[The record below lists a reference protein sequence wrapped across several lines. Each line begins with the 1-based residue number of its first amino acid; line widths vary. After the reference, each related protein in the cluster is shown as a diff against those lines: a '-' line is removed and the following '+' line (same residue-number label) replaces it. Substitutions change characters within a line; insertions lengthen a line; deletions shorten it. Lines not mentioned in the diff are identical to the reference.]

1 MMMEE
6 KKKTPID
13 FSDIYRRLKPHKKK
27 YYYVMGITLIAT
39 YLLMVCIPRYYKS
52 EVSLAPEPTGPS
64 VGGSLESLASSFGLG
79 GMLSKMGSQ
88 DAIYAEIY
96 PEVVSSKNFIADLMT
111 VQIKTKKGDLQCDYY
126 TYMSDHQKQAWWGYI
141 LDWVKNLMD
150 TTPDNVPDKKGGFSV
165 FNHTKKQDAVFS
177 RIEKN
182 IRCRYDKKTDIVH
195 VVVTDQDP
203 LVSAIMAEATC
214 QKLQEFIVKY
224 RTNKAQIDYEHY
236 KTLRDKARAD
246 YDKAMQLYSVYA
258 DGHSNAVRSSS
269 LTKAESLE
277 NEMESRWNIYSALN
291 NQVQSAEAKLQ
302 EATPAFTIIEG
313 ASIPFKPAGPK
324 RTIIAILM
332 AILAGVILTGQ
343 LLYKSYKLTM

>member
-6 KKKTPID
+6 NKKAPID
-13 FSDIYRRLKPHKKK
+13 FTDIYKRLKPHKKK

-39 YLLMVCIPRYYKS
+39 YLLMVCIPRYYIS

-111 VQIKTKKGDLQCDYY
+111 VQVKTKNGNIKCDYY
-126 TYMSDHQKQAWWGYI
+126 TYMSDHQKEPWWGFI
-141 LDWVKNLMD
+141 FEGISKLFD
-150 TTPDNVPDKKGGFSV
+150 TTPDNVPDKKEGVSV

-224 RTNKAQIDYEHY
+224 RTNKARIDYEHY

-277 NEMESRWNIYSALN
+277 NEMEANWNLYSVLN
-291 NQVQSAEAKLQ
+291 NQVQTAEAKLQ
-302 EATPAFTIIEG
+302 EATPAFTIIED
-313 ASIPFKPAGPK
+313 ASIPLKPAGPK

-332 AILAGVILTGQ
+332 SILSFFVLSGF
-343 LLYKSYKLTM
+343 LLIKKKA